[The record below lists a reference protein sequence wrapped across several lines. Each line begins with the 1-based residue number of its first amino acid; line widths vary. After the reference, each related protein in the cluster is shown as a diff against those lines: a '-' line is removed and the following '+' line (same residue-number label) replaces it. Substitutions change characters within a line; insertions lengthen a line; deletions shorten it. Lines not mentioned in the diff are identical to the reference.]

1 MEVIKIRNV
10 QCALPEGIR
19 KLQCMGIL
27 EDSRNGPVVRCVEP
41 VTTVYSRPM
50 ERVVFYELRDANPF
64 FHFMESLWMLAGRN
78 DVEWLA
84 YFNANIANY
93 SDDGE
98 KFHGAYGYR
107 WRKHFEGDQLMD
119 IARALKANH
128 DCRRQVL
135 QIWDAC
141 DDLGRCSKD
150 LPCNLTVHF
159 QIGGTRI
166 RPVLNMTVFNRSNDV
181 VWGAYGANAVHFSML
196 QEYMANKIDV
206 DVGKYYQISD
216 NFHVYR
222 DIMDKRGWWG
232 LSQWCPDVMSC
243 EGFNDP
249 YTFGEVLPF
258 PLGASGVEWDQDLSG
273 FFTLGTSAMG
283 YRTPFFRKVVLPM
296 MNAWELYK
304 DNELEAA
311 VVACNRIAAL
321 DWRKAC
327 QEWLT
332 RRLTKRRDS

>member
-1 MEVIKIRNV
+1 
-10 QCALPEGIR
+10 
-19 KLQCMGIL
+19 
-27 EDSRNGPVVRCVEP
+27 
-41 VTTVYSRPM
+41 
-50 ERVVFYELRDANPF
+50 
-64 FHFMESLWMLAGRN
+64 MLAGRN

-196 QEYMANKIDV
+196 QEYMANKRHHGQARL
-206 DVGKYYQISD
+206 VGPVAMVPGRHELRRFQRPV
-216 NFHVYR
+216 HVR
-222 DIMDKRGWWG
+222 RS
-232 LSQWCPDVMSC
+232 LA
-243 EGFNDP
+243 
-249 YTFGEVLPF
+249 LP
-258 PLGASGVEWDQDLSG
+258 AWS
-273 FFTLGTSAMG
+273 
-283 YRTPFFRKVVLPM
+283 FR
-296 MNAWELYK
+296 
-304 DNELEAA
+304 
-311 VVACNRIAAL
+311 
-321 DWRKAC
+321 
-327 QEWLT
+327 
-332 RRLTKRRDS
+332 S